1 MIVDPALR
9 QRLLNTFPFLGGA
22 DDGFRKSFWSAAT
35 MTRLPAGQTIGRQ
48 GGECAHLALVAE
60 GTARVYRL
68 GENGREIT
76 LYRIRPGESCVLT
89 ASCILR
95 QGAFPAF
102 AQCETAVDAVL
113 VSQGEVERWMRDY
126 PAWRA
131 FVFGL
136 VSDRLLEV
144 IELLDAVAFG
154 RLDRRLAALLCSRLG
169 PSGLGA
175 GAEIPVTHQAL
186 AAELGSSREVVSR
199 LLGSLEDQGI
209 VATGRGTIRVLDPQ
223 RLAVVSGEACDIVTD
238 GERGPH

>member
-1 MIVDPALR
+1 MIGDTQTR
-9 QRLLNTFPFLGGA
+9 SRLLGTFPFLLGA
-22 DDGFRKSFWSAAT
+22 EEGFRRAFWAAAVLVH
-35 MTRLPAGQTIGRQ
+35 LPAGQSVGRQ
-48 GGECAHLALVAE
+48 GGECAHLALLVC

-68 GENGREIT
+68 GESGREIT

-95 QGAFPAF
+95 HGVFPAF
-102 AQCETAVDAVL
+102 AECETPVEAVL
-113 VSQGEVERWMRDY
+113 VSQREVEHWIREF

-154 RLDRRLAALLCSRLG
+154 RLDRRLAAHLSARLG
-169 PSGLGA
+169 SDRRA
-175 GAEIPVTHQAL
+175 GIAVTHREL

-199 LLGSLEDQGI
+199 LLATMEEKGI
-209 VATGRGTIRVLDPQ
+209 LSTGRGLIRVLDPE
-223 RLAVVSGEACDIVTD
+223 RLAAMSAAT
-238 GERGPH
+238 

>member
-1 MIVDPALR
+1 MIGDR
-9 QRLLNTFPFLGGA
+9 QTRDRLVGAFPFLSGA
-22 DDGFRKSFWSAAT
+22 DDGFCQAFWAAAALA
-35 MTRLPAGQTIGRQ
+35 RLPAGQTIGRQ
-48 GGECAHLALVAE
+48 GGECAHLALLVS

-95 QGAFPAF
+95 QATFPAF
-102 AQCETAVDAVL
+102 AECETPVEAAL
-113 VSQGEVERWMRDY
+113 VSQREVERWIREHS
-126 PAWRA
+126 AWRT

-154 RLDRRLAALLCSRLG
+154 RLDRRLAALLRLRLG
-169 PSGLGA
+169 SDRSA
-175 GAEIPVTHQAL
+175 GIAVTHRDL

-199 LLGSLEDQGI
+199 LLATMEEKGI
-209 VATGRGTIRVLDPQ
+209 LSTGRGLIRVLDPA
-223 RLAVVSGEACDIVTD
+223 RLAAISEAT
-238 GERGPH
+238 